1 MKSKTIISIALTAIA
16 IALIGT
22 DYNKERPGRSYLL
35 PQSNTDS
42 MFLICAMNSG
52 RDVNYS
58 HYRQFGA
65 NAWHIYCGV
74 SNTGGGWPGV
84 SNDYYNVPFTT
95 YQNELTSKIRLH
107 DSIGFRSVMER
118 PKTVYL
124 CNGQRS
130 IYECETD
137 ANVDPDYWFY
147 TYKTHEA
154 GTDVTDNSI
163 HGTGQWVRYCDS
175 GSAPGYVVKGLISNR
190 EQARKQ
196 PNLSFLSDDSYSW
209 YVMPRIRIDSN
220 TPQNAKVCS
229 IIFYDW
235 NGSKIDS
242 VILMASTFWPDSGI
256 YSGGYLEEFN
266 FTPDAN
272 KLMIPP
278 GVICPGAPKNY
289 TDWSSTDSTN
299 TILTDFRVY
308 WYGECDMWIDYVKVE
323 NQPAH
328 ELSDSI
334 QFNWNAELRGEAN
347 TALTGYDSD
356 NPVPNNFYTEEFEFN
371 SLPCIGYVNR
381 IIEDETQGRLTL
393 MANLQYNMFRYHVP
407 PDANGYVEQFT
418 PSRLKKYLVDSAG
431 LNIIV
436 DVGYYLTG
444 WTGNEQG
451 VMIFNPSLPPPKSYH
466 PYTLYS
472 GDYDK
477 SSGILSYK
485 TSVSDYEEKL
495 QNLLDFAH
503 GTDDGLIPVFRR
515 SDSMSKLPGGPA
527 FINLMQAHL
536 WWENGHKLKEP
547 SNEELSL
554 LANLAISYGTKG
566 IMYFG
571 YTSEGSFDSEFYM
584 RGFADTTLQ
593 PRTLSVYGQ
602 NKWNAAVSLNTKL
615 SNLRPHLMSF
625 DDAGRQSYIYR
636 LPDERSQMSSDTYI
650 KSLKA
655 FPAFEFAPD
664 PVPDLT
670 NHSPDIYSESYLQAT
685 VFEKTNEPLDRTKYF
700 FIVNRRCSP
709 FINYNSSDNIG
720 GRRLVTMKINET
732 HLHGFRN
739 WILYDLESNDSLRT
753 ISSKDTNDIFLG
765 DFLPGEGKL
774 YKLAP
779 VMQEGGT
786 LIADEDCGGF
796 EFECRGEVINNGHD
810 VTIVPNTTILFANS
824 SARIIMNGGNF
835 KSGIYPEESLT
846 ITLKS
851 VGTATWKGLKLTGCD
866 EVEMHQTYFE
876 GISSYP
882 VDSTYAAELTDCGS
896 ITVSNS
902 TFSGFVHRQ
911 NRLPAV
917 ELLISVRPG

>member
-1 MKSKTIISIALTAIA
+1 MKSKTIISLALIAIVIALM
-16 IALIGT
+16 GT
-22 DYNKERPGRSYLL
+22 DYNQKNAQTEYTE
-35 PQSNTDS
+35 PQSNADS
-42 MFLICAMNSG
+42 MFLICAVNSG
-52 RDVNYS
+52 RDVSFSNYP
-58 HYRQFGA
+58 QFGA

-74 SNTGGGWPGV
+74 SSTGGGWPGV
-84 SNDYYNVPFTT
+84 SNDYYNVPFTA
-95 YQNELTSKIRLH
+95 YQNELTNKIRLH
-107 DSIGFRSVMER
+107 DSLGFRSVMER

-130 IYECETD
+130 IYECETVD
-137 ANVDPDYWFY
+137 NVDPDYWFY

-154 GTDVTDNSI
+154 GTDIIDNSI
-163 HGTGQWVRYCDS
+163 HGSGQWVRYCDS
-175 GSAPGYVVKGLISNR
+175 GSAPGYVVKGLKSNR

-196 PNLSFLSDDSYSW
+196 SNLFALSDDSYPW

-220 TPQNAKVCS
+220 VVSNARVCA
-229 IIFYDW
+229 IETRNW
-235 NGSKIDS
+235 KGALIDS
-242 VILMASTFWPDSGI
+242 IVITEANFRNESGN
-256 YSGGYLEEFN
+256 YGGRYLEEFN

-278 GVICPGAPKNY
+278 GVICPGAAKKY

-323 NQPAH
+323 NQPA
-328 ELSDSI
+328 SDL
-334 QFNWNAELRGEAN
+334 FTNRYDTDLRGEAN
-347 TALTGYDSD
+347 IALTGYDPV

-371 SLPCIGYVNR
+371 SLPCIGYVNK
-381 IIEDETQGRLTL
+381 IIEDETQGKLTL

-418 PSRLKKYLVDSAG
+418 PARLKKYLVDSAG

-444 WTGNEQG
+444 WTGSEQE
-451 VMIFNPSLPPPKSYH
+451 VMVFDPSLPPPKSYH
-466 PYTLYS
+466 PNTLYN

-477 SSGILSYK
+477 SGGILSYK
-485 TSVSDYEEKL
+485 TSVSDYDAKL

-536 WWENGHKLKEP
+536 WWEEGHKLKEP

-584 RGFADTTLQ
+584 RGFTDTTLQ
-593 PRTLSVYGQ
+593 PRTVSVYGQ

-625 DDAGRQSYIYR
+625 DDAGRHSYIYR
-636 LPDERSQMSSDTYI
+636 LSAERNQMSSDTYL

-685 VFEKTNEPLDRTKYF
+685 VFEKTNEPLDKSKYF

-709 FINYNSSDNIG
+709 FIDYNSSDNIG
-720 GRRLVTMKINET
+720 GRRLVTMKVNET
-732 HLHGFRN
+732 HLQGFNN
-739 WILYDLESNDSLRT
+739 WTLYDLESNDSLRT

-765 DFLPGEGKL
+765 DFLPGEGRL

-786 LIADEDCGGF
+786 LVADEDCGGF
-796 EFECRGEVINNGHD
+796 EFECRGEVNNDGYD
-810 VTIVPNTTILFANS
+810 ITIVPNTTILC
-824 SARIIMNGGNF
+824 
-835 KSGIYPEESLT
+835 L
-846 ITLKS
+846 
-851 VGTATWKGLKLTGCD
+851 
-866 EVEMHQTYFE
+866 QTHLQE
-876 GISSYP
+876 
-882 VDSTYAAELTDCGS
+882 
-896 ITVSNS
+896 
-902 TFSGFVHRQ
+902 
-911 NRLPAV
+911 
-917 ELLISVRPG
+917 